1 LKESAVKHADKRE
14 HNGGYGLVS
23 MDIGAARGFITD
35 NTGMAQSDSIVT
47 CLTFTCDAMGVLFTS
62 IEII

>member
-1 LKESAVKHADKRE
+1 
-14 HNGGYGLVS
+14 

-35 NTGMAQSDSIVT
+35 TTGMAQSDDMVT
-47 CLTFTCDAMGVLFTS
+47 HITFTCDAKGVLFTS